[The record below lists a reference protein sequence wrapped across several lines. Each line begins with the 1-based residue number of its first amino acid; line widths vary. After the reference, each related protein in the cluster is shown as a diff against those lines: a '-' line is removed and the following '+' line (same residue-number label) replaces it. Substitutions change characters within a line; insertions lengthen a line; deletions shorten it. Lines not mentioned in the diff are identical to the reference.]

1 VYSRTTA
8 TEDQAAARLK
18 KPAAEASA
26 GPASG
31 APAAGARVR
40 TRLAGG
46 PSALAGSTPDLA
58 SGQPGLA
65 IHEPEAIGEQGAIG
79 EHGSSLEQGAF
90 REQGLVAEAGRLA
103 LSWAAGR
110 HLSRSTACGITLALT
125 ACAAAWFSSG
135 SRTDIVRGV
144 AALWIGYLVL
154 KGGRLLPAV
163 RTSAVRVG
171 WLTALGSCLAECVVY
186 AGLTE
191 GAAAGRWSRAW
202 PLGIAVLGL
211 VGVRNLMSVCSVA
224 PGFGEHPDGAI
235 RRICAD
241 TLTMPLGGR
250 VLLIGVVAP
259 AWGARAT
266 LLALLDWAIV
276 SIGYGLAGRAAR
288 GLTDDDAERP
298 SARSSLLLRLR
309 DDGALARGI
318 GSLVRGNLLPLPPA
332 VLGLVAISALGLLGL
347 HGLPRAL
354 MIGPAV
360 VMLLAAPGSAHPHTG
375 RLDWLVPV
383 LLVGAQ
389 ILYLTATGLGVGVPG
404 PVIFALAATLLLRY
418 ADLAFPGR
426 PVMLTRA
433 QPPDGE
439 RREWGTA
446 VGWEGRLLIAG
457 LAAAVGIATF
467 AYLALTVYFGFL
479 IGAKVVTSSV
489 ARREELNRDRL
500 GDGSRG

>member
-1 VYSRTTA
+1 M
-8 TEDQAAARLK
+8 
-18 KPAAEASA
+18 
-26 GPASG
+26 
-31 APAAGARVR
+31 
-40 TRLAGG
+40 
-46 PSALAGSTPDLA
+46 
-58 SGQPGLA
+58 
-65 IHEPEAIGEQGAIG
+65 
-79 EHGSSLEQGAF
+79 
-90 REQGLVAEAGRLA
+90 
-103 LSWAAGR
+103 
-110 HLSRSTACGITLALT
+110 
-125 ACAAAWFSSG
+125 
-135 SRTDIVRGV
+135 VRGV
-144 AALWIGYLVL
+144 AAMWIGYLVL
-154 KGGRLLPAV
+154 KGGQQLPAV
-163 RTSAVRVG
+163 RAPAAGIG

-191 GAAAGRWSRAW
+191 GAAAERWSRAW

-211 VGVRNLMSVCSVA
+211 VGIRNLMSVCSVT
-224 PGFGEHPDGAI
+224 PGFGEHPEGAI
-235 RRICAD
+235 RRLCAD
-241 TLTMPLGGR
+241 ALTMPLGGR

-266 LLALLDWAIV
+266 LLALMDWAIV
-276 SIGYGLAGRAAR
+276 SIGYGLAGRAVR
-288 GLTDDDAERP
+288 GLTENDGE
-298 SARSSLLLRLR
+298 RSSGRSSVLLRLR

-354 MIGPAV
+354 MIVPAV
-360 VMLLAAPGSAHPHTG
+360 VMLLLAAPGSTHPHTG
-375 RLDWLVPV
+375 RLDWLVPA

-404 PVIFALAATLLLRY
+404 PVVFALIATLLLHY

-446 VGWEGRLLIAG
+446 LGWEGRLLIAG

-479 IGAKVVTSSV
+479 ICAKVVTSSV
-489 ARREELNRDRL
+489 ARQEELNRDRL

>member
-1 VYSRTTA
+1 
-8 TEDQAAARLK
+8 LK

-26 GPASG
+26 GPAAG

-40 TRLAGG
+40 TRLAGQPG
-46 PSALAGSTPDLA
+46 ALAGSTPDLPPP
-58 SGQPGLA
+58 GQPDIA
-65 IHEPEAIGEQGAIG
+65 Y
-79 EHGSSLEQGAF
+79 
-90 REQGLVAEAGRLA
+90 RERGLVFEAGRLVLA
-103 LSWAAGR
+103 WAAER
-110 HLSRSTACGITLALT
+110 HIGRSTACGITLALT

-135 SRTDIVRGV
+135 TRTDIVRGV

-154 KGGRLLPAV
+154 KGGQQLPAV

-171 WLTALGSCLAECVVY
+171 WLTALGSCLAECVVC

-191 GAAAGRWSRAW
+191 GAAAERWSRAW

-211 VGVRNLMSVCSVA
+211 VGVRNLMSVCSVL
-224 PGFGEHPDGAI
+224 PGFGEHPEGAI

-241 TLTMPLGGR
+241 ALTMPLGGR

-288 GLTDDDAERP
+288 GVTDDGERA
-298 SARSSLLLRLR
+298 SGRRSVLLRVR
-309 DDGALARGI
+309 DDGALARAI
-318 GSLVRGNLLPLPPA
+318 GSLVRGSLLPLPPA

-347 HGLPRAL
+347 HGLPRVL
-354 MIGPAV
+354 TIGPAV

-389 ILYLTATGLGVGVPG
+389 VLYLTATGFGVGVPG
-404 PVIFALAATLLLRY
+404 PVIFALIATLLLRY
-418 ADLAFPGR
+418 ADLAFPSR
-426 PVMLTRA
+426 PLMLTRA
-433 QPPDGE
+433 DSPDGE

-446 VGWEGRLLIAG
+446 LGWEGRLLIAG